1 MTDVGGRCPDCAP
14 QRKLPQFE
22 LGPVMLLRGL
32 GASLAAGAA
41 LGAVWGFLLPGIGFI
56 AFFLGIGIGYG
67 IAESISLATN
77 RRSGTTLQTIAVIG
91 VFVAYFVHNVTSGDA
106 LIVTNDIIG
115 FLVVLIGSVTAANRL
130 RF

>member
-22 LGPVMLLRGL
+22 LGPLMLLRGL

-41 LGAVWGFLLPGIGFI
+41 LGAVWGLLLLGIGFI
-56 AFFLGIGIGYG
+56 AIFLGIGLGYG
-67 IAESISLATN
+67 IGESISLATN
-77 RRSGTTLQTIAVIG
+77 RRSGTALQVIAVIG
-91 VFVAYFVHNVTSGDA
+91 VFAAYCVHNLLAGDA
-106 LIVTNDIIG
+106 LIVTNDFFG
-115 FLVVLIGSVTAANRL
+115 LLVVLVGSVTAANRL